1 MLANLLA
8 AQLYSAPVNF
18 VTDVLRGTSTG
29 GVPVIFDIGDV
40 DDALAVHEI
49 RSAPRRVKLTSV
61 SARWTELQTSVRKH
75 FYVVRKSTHVIR

>member
-29 GVPVIFDIGDV
+29 DV
-40 DDALAVHEI
+40 DDAPAVHEI

-61 SARWTELQTSVRKH
+61 SARWTKLQTSVRN
-75 FYVVRKSTHVIR
+75 THVVDEVDTH